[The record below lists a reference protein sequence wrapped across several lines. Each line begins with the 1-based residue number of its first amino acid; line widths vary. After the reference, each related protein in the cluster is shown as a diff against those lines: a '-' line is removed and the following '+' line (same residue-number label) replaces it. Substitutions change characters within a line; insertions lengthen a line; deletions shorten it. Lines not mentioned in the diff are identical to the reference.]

1 MRVKELLLQALSRAN
16 HIEDGTPADA
26 RELNKARN
34 HLNSALVTYSDA
46 NLITAF
52 QKVVTITGKEE
63 QVLGKYNLKKGCVMH
78 TSYNGLEGLPDP
90 ERLDPAKDFGEYYF
104 TNSDG
109 KYVRN
114 FATIGIYDGHHQWF
128 AVPGSASLEDKLRGM
143 DCCDYVPDV
152 IVEDME
158 RVTAAMEKRTE
169 DEGPFHD
176 LHFTP
181 LSSFYMNG
189 SWDIYCAVPHGDGK
203 VKLLLPKNIIGRQ
216 VKLVYYTSM
225 HLGNDDYIDLP
236 SVFTEL
242 LTLAVTVGLLSE
254 DADSDPTQLNNYKAM
269 LEKMENQ
276 IMTNNAN
283 TRRIVRKGEKYVRPL
298 YTGAFIYGRFTP

>member
-1 MRVKELLLQALSRAN
+1 MRVKQLLLQALSRAN

-52 QKVVTITGKEE
+52 QKVVQVTGAEE
-63 QVLGKYNLKKGCVMH
+63 MVIGKYDMKKGKVMH
-78 TSYNGLEGLPDP
+78 IADSLEDLPDP
-90 ERLDPAKDFGEYYF
+90 SRLTVGKDYGECKGASGSTLYASVIEYM
-104 TNSDG
+104 
-109 KYVRN
+109 
-114 FATIGIYDGHHQWF
+114 GHQVWYP
-128 AVPGSASLEDKLRGM
+128 VGPTSTPEEQLRALG
-143 DCCDYVPDV
+143 CCDYVPDV

-181 LSSFYMNG
+181 LSSFYTNG

-203 VKLLLPKNIIGRQ
+203 VKLLLPKNLIGRQ

-236 SVFTEL
+236 AVFTEL
-242 LTLAVTVGLLSE
+242 LTLAVVVGLLSE
-254 DADSDPTQLNNYKAM
+254 DADSDPTQLNNYKEM
-269 LEKMENQ
+269 LGKMENQ
-276 IMTNNAN
+276 IMANNAN

>member
-1 MRVKELLLQALSRAN
+1 MRVKQLLLQALSRAN

-52 QKVVTITGKEE
+52 QKVVQVTGAEE
-63 QVLGKYNLKKGCVMH
+63 MVIGKYDMKKGKVMH
-78 TSYNGLEGLPDP
+78 FANSLEELPDP
-90 ERLDPAKDFGEYYF
+90 TRLTVGKDYGECKGSSGNTLYASVIEYMGSQVWYPVGP
-104 TNSDG
+104 TATPEEQLNSLG
-109 KYVRN
+109 
-114 FATIGIYDGHHQWF
+114 
-128 AVPGSASLEDKLRGM
+128 
-143 DCCDYVPDV
+143 CCDYVPDV

-181 LSSFYMNG
+181 LSTFYTND

-203 VKLLLPKNIIGRQ
+203 VKLLLPKNLIGRQ

-225 HLGNDDYIDLP
+225 HLSNDDYIDLP
-236 SVFTEL
+236 AVFTEL
-242 LTLAVTVGLLSE
+242 LTLAVVVGLLSE

-276 IMTNNAN
+276 IMANNAN

>member
-16 HIEDGTPADA
+16 HIEDGIPADS

-78 TSYNGLEGLPDP
+78 TSYNGLEGLPNP

-109 KYVRN
+109 KYDRD
-114 FATIGIYDGHHQWF
+114 FARIGMYDGHHRWF
-128 AVPGSASLEDKLRGM
+128 PIPSSASLEDKLRGM
-143 DCCDYVPDV
+143 GCCDYVPDV
-152 IVEDME
+152 LVDDME

-169 DEGPFHD
+169 DEGSFHD

-181 LSSFYMNG
+181 LSAFYTNG
-189 SWDIYCAVPHGDGK
+189 SWDIYCAVPCGDNK
-203 VKLLLPKNIIGRQ
+203 VKLLLPKNLIGRE

-225 HLGNDDYIDLP
+225 HLGNNDYIELP

-242 LTLAVTVGLLSE
+242 LTLAVVVGLLSE

-276 IMTNNAN
+276 IMANNAN

>member
-1 MRVKELLLQALSRAN
+1 MRVKQLLLQALSRAN

-52 QKVVTITGKEE
+52 QKVVQVTGAEE
-63 QVLGKYNLKKGCVMH
+63 MVIGKYDMKRGKVMH
-78 TSYNGLEGLPDP
+78 TAATLDGLPDP
-90 ERLDPAKDFGEYYF
+90 SRLTPNKDFGQYYS
-104 TNSDG
+104 TSGNLM
-109 KYVRN
+109 
-114 FATIGIYDGHHQWF
+114 FAQIAIYG
-128 AVPGSASLEDKLRGM
+128 GSQVWMPVGGNYTPEQRLAQC
-143 DCCDYVPDV
+143 DCTDYIPDV
-152 IVEDME
+152 IVTDME

-181 LSSFYMNG
+181 LSSFYTNG

-203 VKLLLPKNIIGRQ
+203 VKLLLPKNLVGRQ

-236 SVFTEL
+236 AVFTEL
-242 LTLAVTVGLLSE
+242 LTLAVVVGLLSE
-254 DADSDPTQLNNYKAM
+254 DADSDPTQLNNFKAM

-276 IMTNNAN
+276 IMANNAN

>member
-1 MRVKELLLQALSRAN
+1 MRVKQLLLQALSRAN

-52 QKVVTITGKEE
+52 QKVVQVTGIEE
-63 QVLGKYNLKKGCVMH
+63 MVIGKYDMKKGKVMH
-78 TSYNGLEGLPDP
+78 EGRTVDDLPDP
-90 ERLDPAKDFGEYYF
+90 SRMTVGKDFCHVTSTDEYGMPAQSGPDEYYWRF
-104 TNSDG
+104 EHISGET
-109 KYVRN
+109 
-114 FATIGIYDGHHQWF
+114 
-128 AVPGSASLEDKLRGM
+128 PRGQLQRLG
-143 DCCDYVPDV
+143 CCDYIPDV
-152 IVEDME
+152 IVTDIE

-181 LSSFYMNG
+181 LSSFYTNG
-189 SWDIYCAVPHGDGK
+189 SWDIYCSVPHGDGK
-203 VKLLLPKNIIGRQ
+203 VKLLLPKNLVGRE

-242 LTLAVTVGLLSE
+242 LTLAVVVGLLSE
-254 DADSDPTQLNNYKAM
+254 DADSDPTQLNNYKVM

-276 IMTNNAN
+276 IMANNAN

>member
-1 MRVKELLLQALSRAN
+1 MRVKELLLKALSRAN

-52 QKVVTITGKEE
+52 QKVIQVTGAEE
-63 QVLGKYNLKKGCVMH
+63 MVIGKYDMKKGKVMH
-78 TSYNGLEGLPDP
+78 ESRTESDLPDP
-90 ERLDPAKDFGEYYF
+90 ARMTVGKDFCHVTSTDQYGKPAQSGPNEYYWRF
-104 TNSDG
+104 EHVEGETPRDQLVHLG
-109 KYVRN
+109 
-114 FATIGIYDGHHQWF
+114 
-128 AVPGSASLEDKLRGM
+128 
-143 DCCDYVPDV
+143 CCDYIPDV
-152 IVEDME
+152 IATDME

-169 DEGPFHD
+169 DEGPYHD

-181 LSSFYMNG
+181 LAAFYTSG
-189 SWDIYCAVPHGDGK
+189 SWDIYCVEPHGDGK
-203 VKLLLPKNIIGRQ
+203 VKLYLPKNLIGRE

-225 HLGNDDYIDLP
+225 QLSNDDYIDLP

-242 LTLAVTVGLLSE
+242 LTLAVVVGLLSE
-254 DADSDPTQLNNYKAM
+254 DADSDPTQLNNYKEM
-269 LEKMENQ
+269 LGKMENQ
-276 IMTNNAN
+276 IMANNAN

>member
-1 MRVKELLLQALSRAN
+1 MRVKQLLLQALSRAN

-52 QKVVTITGKEE
+52 QKVIQVTGAEE
-63 QVLGKYNLKKGCVMH
+63 MVIGKYDMKRGKVMH
-78 TSYNGLEGLPDP
+78 EGRTVDDLPDP
-90 ERLDPAKDFGEYYF
+90 SRMTVGKDFCHVTSTDEYGRPAQVAPNTFIWRFDTVEGE
-104 TNSDG
+104 TPRDQLSN
-109 KYVRN
+109 
-114 FATIGIYDGHHQWF
+114 
-128 AVPGSASLEDKLRGM
+128 L
-143 DCCDYVPDV
+143 DCCDYIPDV
-152 IVEDME
+152 IVTDIE

-181 LSSFYMNG
+181 LSSFYTSG

-203 VKLLLPKNIIGRQ
+203 VKLLLPKNLIGRQ

-236 SVFTEL
+236 AVFTEL
-242 LTLAVTVGLLSE
+242 LTLAVVVGLLSE
-254 DADSDPTQLNNYKAM
+254 DTDSDPTQLSNYSTM
-269 LEKMENQ
+269 LTKLENQ
-276 IMTNNAN
+276 IMANNAN

>member
-1 MRVKELLLQALSRAN
+1 MRVKQLLLQALSRAN

-52 QKVVTITGKEE
+52 QKVVTVTGKEE
-63 QVLGKYNLKKGCVMH
+63 QVIGKYDMKKGCVMH
-78 TSYNGLEGLPDP
+78 TSDGGIEGLPDP
-90 ERLDPAKDFGEYYF
+90 GRMTAGKDYGEYHF
-104 TNSDG
+104 TNSAG
-109 KYVRN
+109 LLLRN
-114 FATIGIYDGHHQWF
+114 WATIGIVDGHKAWLPVHG
-128 AVPGSASLEDKLRGM
+128 AIPPEEKLRGM
-143 DCCDYVPDV
+143 GCCDYVPDV

-181 LSSFYMNG
+181 LSSFYTNG

-203 VKLLLPKNIIGRQ
+203 VKLLLPKNIVGRE

-225 HLGNDDYIDLP
+225 HLENDDYIDLP
-236 SVFTEL
+236 AVFTEL
-242 LTLAVTVGLLSE
+242 LTLAVVVGLLSE
-254 DADSDPTQLNNYKAM
+254 DADSDPTQLNNYSAM
-269 LEKMENQ
+269 LGKMENQ
-276 IMTNNAN
+276 IMANNAN

>member
-1 MRVKELLLQALSRAN
+1 MRVKKLLLQALSRAN

-52 QKVVTITGKEE
+52 QKVITITGKEE
-63 QVLGKYNLKKGCVMH
+63 QVLGKYNLKRGKTMYEV
-78 TSYNGLEGLPDP
+78 SDWSELPDAARCTP
-90 ERLDPAKDFGEYYF
+90 GNDFGHLKGTTTYAHLVY
-104 TNSDG
+104 TGPDTWAWAVQTYASDRQALQSFG
-109 KYVRN
+109 
-114 FATIGIYDGHHQWF
+114 
-128 AVPGSASLEDKLRGM
+128 
-143 DCCDYVPDV
+143 CCDYIPDV
-152 IVEDME
+152 IVTDIE
-158 RVTAAMEKRTE
+158 RVTAAMEKRSE
-169 DEGPFHD
+169 AEGPFHD

-181 LSSFYMNG
+181 LSAFYTNS

-203 VKLLLPKNIIGRQ
+203 VKLLLPKNLVGRE

-236 SVFTEL
+236 AVFTEL
-242 LTLAVTVGLLSE
+242 LTLAVVVGLLSE
-254 DADSDPTQLNNYKAM
+254 DADSDPAQLNNYKEM
-269 LEKMENQ
+269 LGKIENQ
-276 IMTNNAN
+276 IMANNAN

>member
-1 MRVKELLLQALSRAN
+1 MRVKELLLKALSRAN

-52 QKVVTITGKEE
+52 QKVIQVTGAEE
-63 QVLGKYNLKKGCVMH
+63 MVLGKCNMKKGCVMH
-78 TSYNGLEGLPDP
+78 TSYNGIEGLPDP
-90 ERLDPAKDFGEYYF
+90 ERLNPEKDFGEYYF
-104 TNSDG
+104 TNSAG

-114 FATIGIYDGHHQWF
+114 FATIGTLGGHQRWV
-128 AVPGSASLEDKLRGM
+128 AYPGNLSIEDKLREMG
-143 DCCDYVPDV
+143 CCDYVPDV
-152 IVEDME
+152 LVDDME

-181 LSSFYMNG
+181 LSSFYTSG
-189 SWDIYCAVPHGDGK
+189 SWDIYCAEPAGDGK
-203 VKLLLPKNIIGRQ
+203 VKLYLPKNLIGRE
-216 VKLVYYTSM
+216 VKLVYYTNMQLS
-225 HLGNDDYIDLP
+225 NDDYIDLP

-242 LTLAVTVGLLSE
+242 LTLAVVVGLLSE
-254 DADSDPTQLNNYKAM
+254 DADSDPTQLNNYKEM
-269 LEKMENQ
+269 LGKMENQ
-276 IMTNNAN
+276 IMSNNAN